1 MGAFATTR
9 RVTPAYE
16 PRSYSVTVEAR
27 PSQDDCGRWRVGD
40 VTVRVKFYCSAAT
53 HVLRWP
59 DDHFFD
65 NAADAAREAYVEG
78 LHWAR
83 ARYG

>member
-1 MGAFATTR
+1 MEAFATTR
-9 RVTPAYE
+9 RVTPPYE

-27 PSQDDCGRWRVGD
+27 PSEGDDGAWRIGE

-59 DDHFFD
+59 DDHVFTS
-65 NAADAAREAYVEG
+65 AADAAREAYVEG